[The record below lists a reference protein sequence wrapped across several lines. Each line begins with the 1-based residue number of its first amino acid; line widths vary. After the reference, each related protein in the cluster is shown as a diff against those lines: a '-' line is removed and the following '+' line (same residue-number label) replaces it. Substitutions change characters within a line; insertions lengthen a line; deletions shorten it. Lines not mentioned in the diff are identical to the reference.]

1 MRRDFVRVFVI
12 ATLVG
17 VVAAPFFAPSLQA
30 SALPR
35 PGLTDGD
42 IKAAMEGAGL
52 TVTEAKD
59 SDGLTL
65 WRCETEKKSRFIV
78 IQYRKEDE
86 KEASSLQVVAAWDTK
101 DAPAWDLLNVWNS
114 QVRMT
119 KTYLDDEK
127 DPVLAENFRMS
138 TMSKDELKA
147 SFTEFAAVVPVYEE
161 VIVNGGGTA
170 AQLSEALDAIYSR

>member
-1 MRRDFVRVFVI
+1 MRRELVRPLLC

-17 VVAAPFFAPSLQA
+17 LVAAPFFAPSLQA
-30 SALPR
+30 RALPR

-78 IQYRKEDE
+78 IQYRKKDE

-101 DAPAWDLLNVWNS
+101 EAPAWDLLNVWNS

-138 TMSKDELKA
+138 TMSRDELKA
-147 SFTEFAAVVPVYEE
+147 AFTEFSSVVPVFEE

-170 AQLSEALDAIYSR
+170 AELTEALEAVYAQ